1 MRQVPRRPGML
12 FYMRAFAAAYTED
25 GVQRTVALHPRGH
38 EVVLLDKLHGAAD
51 RDWYAAAAVEHG

>member
-1 MRQVPRRPGML
+1 ML